1 MAREEI
7 LFFDG
12 EEEQKEEPQETQE
25 TNVGT
30 QEGENEEESSSS

>member
-12 EEEQKEEPQETQE
+12 EEEQEKGTANVETQEPQED
-25 TNVGT
+25 
-30 QEGENEEESSSS
+30 EGESSSS